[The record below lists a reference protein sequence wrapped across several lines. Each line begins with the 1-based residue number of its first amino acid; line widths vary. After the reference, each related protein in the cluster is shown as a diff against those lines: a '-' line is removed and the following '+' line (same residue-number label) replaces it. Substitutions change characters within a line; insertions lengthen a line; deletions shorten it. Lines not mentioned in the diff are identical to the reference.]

1 MDAVPCC
8 RCQAASEVGCA
19 SARRQSAGRPAS
31 RKRQRARHL
40 LAAVLV
46 LTQCSQVWAVAGNS
60 SASNS
65 TGSSGNSTGNSTG
78 SYDIPADGIAKIVA
92 QYNLST
98 DVAAAAR
105 WIANPVDRS
114 PAGDIVL
121 TVRAFAWVHL
131 LCRVQHYLCLR
142 VFSLLPRCCKAR
154 CPVCCPQYVAERVFG
169 PDALKKF
176 FATASL
182 CLSVRIIFELMLA
195 AVLLVATCCVYRQCL
210 R

>member
-8 RCQAASEVGCA
+8 RRCQAASEVGCA
-19 SARRQSAGRPAS
+19 SARSEPGGRPT
-31 RKRQRARHL
+31 RQKRQRARRL

-46 LTQCSQVWAVAGNS
+46 LTQCSQVWAAAGNS
-60 SASNS
+60 SATNS
-65 TGSSGNSTGNSTG
+65 TGSAGNSTG

-98 DVAAAAR
+98 DVTAAAR

-121 TVRAFAWVHL
+121 TVR
-131 LCRVQHYLCLR
+131 LCFCLVSTTTQVLQNLCLR
-142 VFSLLPRCCKAR
+142 VSSLLPWCRKPT
-154 CPVCCPQYVAERVFG
+154 CPVCCLQYVAERVFG

-182 CLSVRIIFELMLA
+182 CLSVRIRSGL
-195 AVLLVATCCVYRQCL
+195 
-210 R
+210 